1 MSHAGFDGL
10 AASVPE
16 SAVAAIQNL
25 YLMVP
30 FIAWG
35 GIAIV
40 LFFYHLDKE
49 YAHVESELAEGRW
62 RLGSTRQEAAEL

>member
-1 MSHAGFDGL
+1 M
-10 AASVPE
+10 
-16 SAVAAIQNL
+16 AAIQNL

-35 GIAIV
+35 GIAV
-40 LFFYHLDKE
+40 LLFFYHLDKE
-49 YAHVESELAEGRW
+49 YAYVESELAEGRW